1 MMTQLFA
8 SWSTISSQ
16 FLLSFGLFLPRL
28 VGALAVFFI
37 GILLAKYLRQLL
49 HKLLGAINLAGMVG
63 QTPVQAALDNP
74 EVGKKIE
81 ATIANLIY
89 WLALLL
95 VLHTTAAVLNISSIT
110 LLIEKI
116 LNYLPQV
123 LSAVLILGFGVI
135 LAGLVESLV
144 KGAVRSI
151 GISQAIWLGKI
162 SSYLVICIAVLSSL
176 SELGIAKDF
185 ITILFIGFIS
195 TLSLA
200 LGLALGLG
208 GKDTIHKLLTRW
220 YDQTFPV
227 SPKVNSKTK

>member
-16 FLLSFGLFLPRL
+16 FLISFGLFLPRL
-28 VGALAVFFI
+28 VGALTVFFI
-37 GILLAKYLRQLL
+37 GILLAKSLRQLL

-63 QTPVQAALDNP
+63 QTPVQAALENP
-74 EVGKKIE
+74 EIGKRIE
-81 ATIANLIY
+81 ATIANLVY

-95 VLHTTAAVLNISSIT
+95 VLHTTAAVLNISSVT
-110 LLIEKI
+110 LIIEKI

-123 LSAVLILGFGVI
+123 LSAILILGFGVI

-144 KGAVRSI
+144 KGAVRGI
-151 GISQAIWLGKI
+151 GMRQAIWLGKI

-185 ITILFIGFIS
+185 ITILFIGFVT
-195 TLSLA
+195 TLTLA
-200 LGLALGLG
+200 LGLAFGLG
-208 GKDTIHKLLTRW
+208 GKETIHKLLTRW
-220 YDQTFPV
+220 YDQTFPLA
-227 SPKVNSKTK
+227 PKTETKSK